1 MIDFRERFESRN
13 SDSEVIK
20 EIDKHIKE
28 VVKQAEELADFF
40 SYVEKNNLGID
51 IIQPQINQIN
61 NYVTENLSRME
72 QLKNEFSNLSAEDLK
87 RIEAANTVLTNIQ
100 NEINET
106 QEIAEENGKTLDI
119 AGSLD

>member
-20 EIDKHIKE
+20 EIEKHINE
-28 VVKQAEELADFF
+28 VNKQADELADFF
-40 SYVEKNNLGID
+40 SYIEQNNLGID
-51 IIQPQINQIN
+51 IIQPQINQIS